1 MIKVILMHNG
11 ISVIGD
17 QVENDHVRLLRIKDP
32 LIFSYRK
39 DDNDDWTMFFQPMDI
54 VAKPREARIAA
65 MALFDATE
73 DQIRQ
78 YKEVCVKIFKT
89 EKDDE

>member
-17 QVENDHVRLLRIKDP
+17 QIENDHVRLLRIKDP
-32 LIFSYRK
+32 LIFTYRK
-39 DDNDDWTMFFQPMDI
+39 DENDDWAMFFQSMDI

-65 MALFDATE
+65 MALFDANK
-73 DQIRQ
+73 DQVRQ
-78 YKEVCVKIFKT
+78 YKDACDTIFKT
-89 EKDDE
+89 EKTNG